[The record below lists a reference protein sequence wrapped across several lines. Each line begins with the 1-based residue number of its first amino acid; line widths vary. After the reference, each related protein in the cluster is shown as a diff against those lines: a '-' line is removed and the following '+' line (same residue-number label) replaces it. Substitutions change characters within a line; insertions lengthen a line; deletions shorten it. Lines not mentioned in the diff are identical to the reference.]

1 MTSQTGQQII
11 AIHILS
17 SISRSNRNQKMNV
30 GQLIEDNMKNIFLE
44 QNVVEK
50 LVPDPFIKIKTEHL
64 SRSTV

>member
-50 LVPDPFIKIKTEHL
+50 LVPDPFIKNQN
-64 SRSTV
+64 

>member
-50 LVPDPFIKIKTEHL
+50 PVPDPFIKNQN
-64 SRSTV
+64 